1 MKLRLSGDPVWVTKV
16 EPEQLAKEDDCDA
29 IIQFHSCGIKIRDDA
44 EGAGE
49 ARILCHE
56 IVHHRLAWSGMSA
69 ILKSHDDSGQLEEA
83 MCDCLGSMLYEVV
96 GDNPELVAKLEKIR
110 NDGR

>member
-1 MKLRLSGDPVWVTKV
+1 MRLTLSGDPVDVTKV
-16 EPEQLAKEDDCDA
+16 DPDKLAKEDDCDA
-29 IIQFHSCGIKIRDDA
+29 IIQFHSCGIKIRSDA

-56 IVHHRLAWSGMSA
+56 IVHHQLAWSGMSA
-69 ILKSHDDSGQLEEA
+69 ILKSHDESGQLEEA

-96 GDNPELVAKLEKIR
+96 GDNPTLVEKLKSIR
-110 NDGR
+110 NGG